1 MSDYLKE
8 AIKADNAKAYRERQ
22 EYRLLLE
29 RFLLDGRI
37 DLWDIPQELRI
48 THLTYYRCGSRIY
61 RQSADELYYK
71 FLCLLVKDM
80 KYALQLTPEDCNLK
94 QDWAS
99 LLDVSYQF
107 GEEKF
112 HDNDIWNKLKDD
124 IRELLS

>member
-1 MSDYLKE
+1 MNDYLKE
-8 AIKADNAKAYRERQ
+8 AINTNAHHQQQ

-29 RFLLDGRI
+29 KFILDGRI

-61 RQSADELYYK
+61 RQSADELYYR
-71 FLCLLVKDM
+71 FMCLLVEDM
-80 KYALQLTPEDCNLK
+80 KYALELTPENDNIRY
-94 QDWAS
+94 DWTS

-112 HDNDIWNKLKDD
+112 HDNDIWNKLKED
-124 IRELLS
+124 IRKLLGR